1 MNPNFKCLC
10 IYGIYLYY
18 CKARRAQQFL
28 GGIGLIHE
36 YPAQNK
42 VYYSI
47 SSNKE
52 LNKLI
57 THFENYPLLTQ
68 KAADFLL
75 FKEAVV
81 LMNNKAHLTIEGLKK
96 IINIKASVNLGLKDF
111 LKSEFKEYTPV
122 KRPVIST
129 ENIPDPN
136 WVAGFVNGEGC
147 FDVRI
152 FKQSSNKIGYRVQL
166 RFRLVQHERD
176 KKLMECLIKYLG
188 SGNLYNYPN
197 KLAVVLT
204 IFNFSDIV
212 NIVIPFF
219 EPNPLLG
226 VKQLDYLD

>member
-75 FKEAVV
+75 FKEAVI

-96 IINIKASVNLGLKDF
+96 IINIKASVNLGLSDF

-136 WVAGFVNGEGC
+136 WEAGRAKRSKWRRMF
-147 FDVRI
+147 
-152 FKQSSNKIGYRVQL
+152 
-166 RFRLVQHERD
+166 
-176 KKLMECLIKYLG
+176 
-188 SGNLYNYPN
+188 
-197 KLAVVLT
+197 
-204 IFNFSDIV
+204 
-212 NIVIPFF
+212 
-219 EPNPLLG
+219 
-226 VKQLDYLD
+226 

>member
-1 MNPNFKCLC
+1 MAGWIQISNVSA
-10 IYGIYLYY
+10 YTLYY

-96 IINIKASVNLGLKDF
+96 IINIKASVNLGLSDF

-176 KKLMECLIKYLG
+176 QKLMECLIKYLG

-204 IFNFSDIV
+204 IFKFSDIV

-219 EPNPLLG
+219 EQNPVLNN
-226 VKQLDYLD
+226 